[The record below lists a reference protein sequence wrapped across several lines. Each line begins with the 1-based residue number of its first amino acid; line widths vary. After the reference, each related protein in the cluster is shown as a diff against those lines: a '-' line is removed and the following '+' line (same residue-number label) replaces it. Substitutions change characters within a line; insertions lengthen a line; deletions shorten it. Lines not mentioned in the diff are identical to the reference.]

1 MTVRGRS
8 TTGRCE
14 VVARQADKQLTNKR
28 RCEPH
33 GQINKRRRK
42 DEEKTKKI
50 SSPHPSPKEREC
62 SNGKVRQTKNEQ
74 KTKKERRKNEERT
87 KKERRKNEEN
97 LPLTPSKGG
106 TIAT

>member
-42 DEEKTKKI
+42 E
-50 SSPHPSPKEREC
+50 
-62 SNGKVRQTKNEQ
+62 EQ
-74 KTKKERRKNEERT
+74 KTNNERRITRVKIYLNCIQSGALVEKTYFFEIIFRSF
-87 KKERRKNEEN
+87 KKK
-97 LPLTPSKGG
+97 
-106 TIAT
+106 